1 MSFLKPKMPAPQ
13 PQALP
18 QSPTAPDNTEAQR
31 QREEAE
37 RAAIAESKAAG
48 RRSTIVAGMK
58 IAADEQ
64 EERGQL
70 ALKRRSTAARELGA

>member
-1 MSFLKPKMPAPQ
+1 MSFLKPKMPTPQ
-13 PQALP
+13 PLP
-18 QSPTAPDNTEAQR
+18 QSPTAPDNTEAER
-31 QREEAE
+31 QRAAAE
-37 RAAIAESKAAG
+37 QAAIAESKAAG

-70 ALKRRSTAARELGA
+70 ALKRRSAAARELGA